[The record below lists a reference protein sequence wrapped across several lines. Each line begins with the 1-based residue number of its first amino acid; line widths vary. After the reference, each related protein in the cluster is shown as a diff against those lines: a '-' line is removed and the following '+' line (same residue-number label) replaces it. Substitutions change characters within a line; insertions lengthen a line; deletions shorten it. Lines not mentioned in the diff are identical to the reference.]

1 MAKGSIAARLFWLSL
16 AWLVVALIAT
26 AFLLAALYSRALD
39 RSLAEA
45 LNFNLETLVARTL
58 ENGAPDAP
66 GLSAAD
72 PRFTRPASGWYWQI
86 ADEVG
91 LPMNLSNSL
100 LGSVMPK
107 VSGPFSE
114 RNARTGIAVD
124 DFGTRIRLI
133 ERKVTIGDQ
142 ELIYS
147 VAGNLDEIAALTGQF
162 RGQALVVL
170 GAVGAM
176 LAIMSA
182 IVARVA
188 LRPVG
193 KLSRAI
199 ENVRSGGT
207 RRVEGKFPRELVPL
221 ADELNELLRAN
232 TEIVERA
239 KNQVGNLAHGLKTPL
254 AVLRNEAADKEDG
267 FAQVVRTEIEK
278 MNNQVK
284 TYLDRAQMSARTS
297 VIGHKTDAGAIVER
311 LTRVMEKIH
320 SDRDIG
326 LDLPADGAPWFRGE
340 ESDLEEM
347 VGNLLDNACKWSK
360 SSVDISVEKIEISGQ
375 KKVLIAINDDG
386 RGLNGAEMRAVLR
399 RGVRLDEKTP
409 GSGLGLDIVK
419 ELVDIYG
426 GSLSLGA
433 SVKGGLE
440 VRLILP
446 AVGV

>member
-1 MAKGSIAARLFWLSL
+1 MKKGSIATRLFWLSL

-39 RSLAEA
+39 RSLSEA

-58 ENGAPDAP
+58 ENGAPEAP

-86 ADEVG
+86 TDEVG
-91 LPMNLSNSL
+91 LPLNLSNSL
-100 LGSVMPK
+100 LGSVMPRM
-107 VSGPFSE
+107 SGPFSD

-124 DFGTRIRLI
+124 DFDTRIRLI

-142 ELIYS
+142 QLIYS
-147 VAGNLDEIAALTGQF
+147 VAGNLDDIAALTGQF
-162 RGQALVVL
+162 RGQTLVVL

-188 LRPVG
+188 LRPIQ
-193 KLSRAI
+193 KLSKAI
-199 ENVRSGGT
+199 ENVRAGGA
-207 RRVEGKFPRELVPL
+207 RRVEGEFPSELVPL
-221 ADELNELLRAN
+221 AGELNELLRAN

-254 AVLRNEAADKEDG
+254 AVLRNEAAGKKED
-267 FAQVVRTEIEK
+267 FARVVSTEVEK
-278 MNNQVK
+278 MNSQVK
-284 TYLDRAQMSARTS
+284 TYLDRAQMSARTA
-297 VIGHKTDAGAIVER
+297 VIGHKADTEAVIER
-311 LTRVMEKIH
+311 LVRVMEKIH

-326 LDLPADGAPWFRGE
+326 LELPADGAPWFRGE
-340 ESDLEEM
+340 DSDLEEM

-360 SSVDISVEKIEISGQ
+360 SAVGIVVEKTEMSGQ
-375 KKVLIAINDDG
+375 KKVVISIKDDG
-386 RGLNGAEMRAVLR
+386 RGLNETEMSAVLR

-426 GSLSLGA
+426 GSLSLHSSA
-433 SVKGGLE
+433 SGGLE
-440 VRLILP
+440 VRLVLP
-446 AVGV
+446 AVGA

>member
-1 MAKGSIAARLFWLSL
+1 MRKGSIAARLFWLSL
-16 AWLVVALIAT
+16 AWLVVALVAT

-39 RSLAEA
+39 RSLSEA

-58 ENGAPDAP
+58 ENGAPEAP

-86 ADEVG
+86 TDEVG
-91 LPMNLSNSL
+91 LPLNLSNSL
-100 LGSVMPK
+100 IGSVMPRI
-107 VSGPFSE
+107 SGPFND
-114 RNARTGIAVD
+114 RNARTGIAID
-124 DFGTRIRLI
+124 DFDTRIRMI

-142 ELIYS
+142 ELIYA
-147 VAGNLDEIAALTGQF
+147 VAGNLDEIATLTGQF
-162 RGQALVVL
+162 RGQTLVVL

-188 LRPVG
+188 LRPVQ
-193 KLSRAI
+193 KLSKAI
-199 ENVRSGGT
+199 ENVRSGGA
-207 RRVEGKFPRELVPL
+207 RRVEGDFPSELVPL

-239 KNQVGNLAHGLKTPL
+239 RNQVGNLAHGLKTPL
-254 AVLRNEAADKEDG
+254 AVLRNEAAGREEE
-267 FAQVVRTEIEK
+267 FAGVVRAEVEK
-278 MNNQVK
+278 MNSQVK
-284 TYLDRAQMSARTS
+284 TYLDRAQMSARTA
-297 VIGHKTDAGAIVER
+297 VIGQKADTGEVIER
-311 LTRVMEKIH
+311 LVRVMEKIH

-326 LDLPADGAPWFRGE
+326 LELPVDGAPWFRGE

-360 SSVDISVEKIEISGQ
+360 SSVAIIVEQTRVSGQ

-386 RGLNGAEMRAVLR
+386 RGLNETEMKAVLR

-419 ELVDIYG
+419 ELVDVYG
-426 GSLSLGA
+426 GTLSLHP
-433 SVKGGLE
+433 SPQGGLE
-440 VRLILP
+440 VRLVLP
-446 AVGV
+446 VAGV